1 MIGLAHDKI
10 MNFRPLDWRA
20 RHLVVLP
27 LLFALSA
34 CKVDLYTQLQE
45 REANEMLALLM
56 DGGVDAVR
64 VAAKDGTSTLQVD
77 EKQLALSI
85 NLLNAKGLPRQSFK
99 NLGEIFSGSGLIA
112 SPTEERARYVYA
124 LSEELSRTI
133 NDIDGVFSVRVH
145 VVLPNNDLL
154 RSGGTPSS
162 AAVFIRHDAK
172 ANLSVLLPKIKML
185 VADSIEGLSY
195 DKVEVVL
202 VAVEP
207 SGHEQPSVPAT
218 ASAAASGFVP
228 TPLLEIVMGI
238 AAAVFAAAC
247 YLLLIVLRHR
257 RRHSSGAGSKLKS
270 RSMFRLSSPSAKN
283 SSVPARSQ

>member
-1 MIGLAHDKI
+1 MTRLAQDRILHSRS
-10 MNFRPLDWRA
+10 FGRRSLC
-20 RHLVVLP
+20 LVVLP
-27 LLFALSA
+27 LLFGLSG
-34 CKVDLYTQLQE
+34 CKVDLYTRLKE

-56 DGGVDAVR
+56 DSGLDAVR
-64 VAAKDGTSTLQVD
+64 VAAKDGSSTLQVD
-77 EKQLALSI
+77 ERQLAFSI
-85 NLLNAKGLPRQSFK
+85 GLLNAKGLPRQSFK
-99 NLGEIFSGSGLIA
+99 NLGDIFSGSGLIA

-195 DKVEVVL
+195 EKVEVVF
-202 VAVEP
+202 VPVEP
-207 SGHEQPSVPAT
+207 SAREQRSDPETVLARAPTFVPAPHL
-218 ASAAASGFVP
+218 AIVVGGAAAA
-228 TPLLEIVMGI
+228 L
-238 AAAVFAAAC
+238 AATC
-247 YLLLIVLRHR
+247 YFLASILR
-257 RRHSSGAGSKLKS
+257 RRHRQPSGTLSKPEGRSVLALSNPFTKRSSTTV
-270 RSMFRLSSPSAKN
+270 RS
-283 SSVPARSQ
+283 

>member
-1 MIGLAHDKI
+1 MIGLAFDNI
-10 MNFRPLDWRA
+10 MHSRPSGRPSLY
-20 RHLVVLP
+20 LVVLP
-27 LLFALSA
+27 LLLALSG

-56 DGGVDAVR
+56 DSGIDAVR

-77 EKQLALSI
+77 EQLLASSI

-133 NDIDGVFSVRVH
+133 NDIDGVFSARVH
-145 VVLPNNDLL
+145 VVLPDNDLL

-195 DKVEVVL
+195 EKVEVVL
-202 VAVEP
+202 VPVEP
-207 SGHEQPSVPAT
+207 SAHEQRSASAVSAQASRSVPALVV
-218 ASAAASGFVP
+218 GVG
-228 TPLLEIVMGI
+228 V
-238 AAAVFAAAC
+238 AVFAAAF
-247 YLLLIVLRHR
+247 YFLASFLRHR
-257 RRHSSGAGSKLKS
+257 RRQSSGALPQLERPSV
-270 RSMFRLSSPSAKN
+270 FPLSSPFAK
-283 SSVPARSQ
+283 SS

>member
-10 MNFRPLDWRA
+10 MHTRPFGRRSL
-20 RHLVVLP
+20 HLVVLP
-27 LLFALSA
+27 LLFALSG

-45 REANEMLALLM
+45 REANEMLAVLM
-56 DGGVDAVR
+56 NSGVDAVR

-77 EKQLALSI
+77 EKLLALSI
-85 NLLNAKGLPRQSFK
+85 DLLNAKGLPRQSFK

-172 ANLSVLLPKIKML
+172 ANLSILLPKIKML

-202 VAVEP
+202 VPVEP
-207 SGHEQPSVPAT
+207 SAHEQRSVPAT
-218 ASAAASGFVP
+218 VSAQASGSVP
-228 TPLLEIVMGI
+228 APLLAIVMGV

-247 YLLLIVLRHR
+247 YFLASILRTR
-257 RRHSSGAGSKLKS
+257 RRQSSGALSKLEGRSVFPMSRPFAKS
-270 RSMFRLSSPSAKN
+270 SSALLRS
-283 SSVPARSQ
+283 